1 MTVKFA
7 GNNVIAL
14 FKVSMCMSNRSFMV
28 VFFAGW
34 NLNRDETESLCLK
47 SFINYENL
55 LTL

>member
-34 NLNRDETESLCLK
+34 NLNRDETESLCFK